1 MRIGMMAGIWA
12 ASLIA
17 GCGLAPLKLQD
28 SAAEGGA
35 ENAGA
40 DVIIGDLRISPGEL
54 DFGEVELGERAV
66 QSVILKNIGDDGI
79 VVRRAQLDGDGAFA
93 VESTTA
99 LPIELQGGGEVIVEL
114 AFSPETADRFAA
126 TLELDAAT
134 LSEPYAVPVT
144 GEGRDPSASGDGAS
158 DGSGDGAADGG
169 GDGGGGGGPVSITPS
184 SVSFPS
190 VEVGGMV
197 YADARIT
204 NTSADDL
211 LLTGISGSPS
221 EFSYRRGGEITLPQV
236 FSPGSSRNLSLS
248 WAPGA
253 PGARSGSVRLTF
265 QLADGSEYFEEI
277 AVSGTATEP
286 SCTICEPILNVTTN
300 DTPTTLL
307 VRELIS
313 CTRSENVTLSNVGDM
328 DLAIT
333 NIYITNDFLATCG
346 TFTLAGNSPQTLRPG
361 GSMGFTVTYTAT
373 ESCID
378 VPVASLDTN
387 MLHIINGSAVSD
399 YTIAVSGSATCLF

>member
-1 MRIGMMAGIWA
+1 MRTGILA
-12 ASLIA
+12 ALLFA

-28 SAAEGGA
+28 SAAEGAA
-35 ENAGA
+35 ENGGGN
-40 DVIIGDLRISPGEL
+40 VVIGDLRISPGEL
-54 DFGEVELGERAV
+54 NFGDVALGERAV
-66 QSVILKNIGDDGI
+66 QSVILKNIGDEGI
-79 VVRRAQLDGDGAFA
+79 VVRRAQLDGDEAFT
-93 VESTTA
+93 VESTSA

-114 AFSPETADRFAA
+114 AFSPESAERFEA

-134 LSEPYAVPVT
+134 LGEPYPVPIR
-144 GEGRDPSASGDGAS
+144 GQGQDPSASGDGAS
-158 DGSGDGAADGG
+158 DGGGTGSDGASDGGADGG
-169 GDGGGGGGPVSITPS
+169 STGPVSITPS
-184 SVSFPS
+184 SVTFPT

-204 NTSADDL
+204 NTSDEDL

-248 WAPGA
+248 WAPPA
-253 PGARSGSVRLTF
+253 AGARSGSVRLTF
-265 QLADGSEYFEEI
+265 QLGDGSERTEEVT
-277 AVSGTATEP
+277 VSGTATEP
-286 SCTICEPILNVTTN
+286 SCTICAPILNVSTN

-328 DLAIT
+328 DLAVT
-333 NIYITNDFLATCG
+333 NIYITNDFIATCG
-346 TFTLAGNSPQTLRPG
+346 TFTLSGNSPQTLRPG

-373 ESCID
+373 EGCID

-387 MLHIINGSAVSD
+387 MLHIVNGSAVSD
-399 YTIAVSGSATCLF
+399 YTVAVSGSATCLF